1 MSVLKEDTN
10 KLMELFEKNWALV
23 TAGSIEDY
31 NSCTVSWG
39 SLGNIWGNPGQSH
52 KVAPVYIHPARYT
65 SEFLKRNDFFT
76 VSFFDPKFRKA

>member
-39 SLGNIWGNPGQSH
+39 SLGNIWAIFGGIPDRVIKWQRYIFIRP
-52 KVAPVYIHPARYT
+52 AIPVN
-65 SEFLKRNDFFT
+65 F
-76 VSFFDPKFRKA
+76 

>member
-39 SLGNIWGNPGQSH
+39 VWAIFGGIPDRVIKWQRYIFIRP
-52 KVAPVYIHPARYT
+52 AIPVN
-65 SEFLKRNDFFT
+65 F
-76 VSFFDPKFRKA
+76 

>member
-39 SLGNIWGNPGQSH
+39 SLGNIGGIPDRVIKWQRYIFIRP
-52 KVAPVYIHPARYT
+52 AIPVN
-65 SEFLKRNDFFT
+65 F
-76 VSFFDPKFRKA
+76 

>member
-39 SLGNIWGNPGQSH
+39 SLGNI
-52 KVAPVYIHPARYT
+52 
-65 SEFLKRNDFFT
+65 
-76 VSFFDPKFRKA
+76 